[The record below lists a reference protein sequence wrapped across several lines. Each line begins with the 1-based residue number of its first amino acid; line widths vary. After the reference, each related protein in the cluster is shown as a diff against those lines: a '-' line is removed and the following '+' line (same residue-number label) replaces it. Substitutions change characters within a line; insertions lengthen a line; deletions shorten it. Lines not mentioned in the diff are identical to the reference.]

1 MSEPLWRQ
9 MHRAQADANP
19 FDTSSYVAMLH
30 VIVKRLEEEKG
41 DISSAAWLRDEARRA
56 EAGE

>member
-9 MHRAQADANP
+9 MHRAQADAMP
-19 FDTSSYVAMLH
+19 FDTSPYVAMLN
-30 VIVKRLEEEKG
+30 VIAKRLENRG
-41 DISSAAWLRDEARRA
+41 GISSAAWLRDEAQRA